1 MIEGYDSEPPAGLQ
15 TMEASDR
22 TLRQAGDVCDHYG
35 MSNAFPLIASDP
47 SIHHGQA
54 CIRGTRVAVSVVLDC
69 LAEGMGVQDIVAE
82 YPTLTPA
89 GIQAA
94 LEYAAALAREEN
106 VVLAPAV
113 A

>member
-1 MIEGYDSEPPAGLQ
+1 MQDRHRNTS
-15 TMEASDR
+15 SDR
-22 TLRQAGDVCDHYG
+22 CVCDHSG

-54 CIRGTRVAVSVVLDC
+54 CIRGTRVTVSVVLDC
-69 LAEGMGVQDIVAE
+69 LAEGMTVDELVVE

-106 VVLAPAV
+106 VVLTPVV

>member
-1 MIEGYDSEPPAGLQ
+1 L
-15 TMEASDR
+15 
-22 TLRQAGDVCDHYG
+22 CDH
-35 MSNAFPLIASDP
+35 SFVSTAFPPITSDP
-47 SIHHGQA
+47 NIHHGQA
-54 CIRGTRVAVSVVLDC
+54 CIRDTRVTVSVVLDC
-69 LAEGMGVQDIVAE
+69 LAEGMSADGILAE